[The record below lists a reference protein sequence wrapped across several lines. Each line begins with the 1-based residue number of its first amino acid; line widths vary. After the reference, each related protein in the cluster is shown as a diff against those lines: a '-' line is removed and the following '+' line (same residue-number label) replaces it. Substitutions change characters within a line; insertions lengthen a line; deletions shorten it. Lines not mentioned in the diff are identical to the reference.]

1 MWTDISARVANPFPQ
16 NHRPL
21 PSVFAFSGSEELIL
35 STGYPPQWFDHA
47 WWDDEID
54 RAIATPD
61 PALANLR
68 ITVAHYQLSLALR
81 ATLAPAAG
89 ANFHTWATWGSKKA
103 GTTIRQEDVPYL
115 PALARWAGAGMG
127 LLGLAALGPRARAA
141 APFAALLGSWGAA
154 ALTRRELAQ
163 ASRMILRGNI
173 IVLDEIGRQTARFV
187 GTFHGQPAPNADR
200 LAGFLA
206 ALRPGRTEAGGQDPL
221 VRAFTHYYRSRHAV
235 EHAAAREHLLL
246 GNLYAI
252 LHEHIRLQP
261 YIAGAMPR
269 PARRLITRRLLRF
282 SVGGRTMSAAQDVI
296 AWAGVAGAGPLP
308 LPANAEL
315 RGFLTGP
322 GGWDRTLDGVRGSRA
337 ANWADIRDRMNFI
350 CALFRTGNDDPDL
363 FTAPYS
369 AAQCATI
376 AAGRIPGGAL

>member
-1 MWTDISARVANPFPQ
+1 LPNRRLLPVCRFSESKERVLNTDLPDSAA
-16 NHRPL
+16 
-21 PSVFAFSGSEELIL
+21 
-35 STGYPPQWFDHA
+35 YPPQWSNRS
-47 WWDDEID
+47 WWEDAID
-54 RAIATPD
+54 RAITTPD

-103 GTTIRQEDVPYL
+103 GTTIRQEDVPHL
-115 PALARWAGAGMG
+115 PALARLAVGGVG
-127 LLGLAALGPRARAA
+127 LLGLAALGRHARAV
-141 APFAALLGSWGAA
+141 APFGELLGSWGAA
-154 ALTRRELAQ
+154 ALTRRALDR

-173 IVLDEIGRQTARFV
+173 IVLDEIGRETARFV
-187 GTFHGQPAPNADR
+187 GTFYGQPTPDRDR

-206 ALRPGRTEAGGQDPL
+206 ALRPGPTAAGGQDL
-221 VRAFTHYYRSRHAV
+221 LARAFIHYYRSRHAV
-235 EHAAAREHLLL
+235 DLAPAREHLLL

-269 PARRLITRRLLRF
+269 PARRLITRRLLHF
-282 SVGGRTMSAAQDVI
+282 AVGRRTLSAAADVT
-296 AWAGVAGAGPLP
+296 AWAGGGPLP

-315 RGFLTGP
+315 RRFLAGP

-337 ANWADIRDRMNFI
+337 ADWAALRDRMNFI

-363 FTAPYS
+363 FTAPYT
-369 AAQCATI
+369 AAQGAAI
-376 AAGRIPGGAL
+376 ADGRIPDGAL